1 LRVVDF
7 VAIFRSPSETR
18 AVTRGHVPSVFWG
31 LPNCKQAFFSFKSRG
46 SAFRGNARR
55 EGLITKHVVS
65 AGTAKSALPTQQINT
80 KE

>member
-1 LRVVDF
+1 LVAKRDTRCDAWTCSERFLGPAELQAGLFF
-7 VAIFRSPSETR
+7 V
-18 AVTRGHVPSVFWG
+18 
-31 LPNCKQAFFSFKSRG
+31 QSRG
-46 SAFRGNARR
+46 SAFRGNAHR